1 MLWSPRPW
9 IAPESP
15 RPSPASGL
23 IVADGMDAADYR
35 ARTRTFAID
44 VVRQVRRLPPT
55 VVCRVIGAQLIR
67 SATSTA
73 SNYRASC
80 RGRSRAEFVAKLG
93 TVLEEVDESALWLD
107 LLVESGEQVALDDL
121 RRLQAEAEEI
131 AAMTAA
137 SIATAAR
144 KLPPS
149 HPARRL
155 ARCDQS

>member
-1 MLWSPRPW
+1 MLEAARHE
-9 IAPESP
+9 IAPKRRVLRCGIEFGCQCRMNS
-15 RPSPASGL
+15 
-23 IVADGMDAADYR
+23 ADYR
-35 ARTRTFAID
+35 ARTRAFAIQ
-44 VVRQVRRLPPT
+44 VVREVRRLPPT
-55 VVCRVIGAQLIR
+55 LVCRVIGAQLIR

-107 LLVESGEQVALDDL
+107 LLVESGERVPLDDL
-121 RRLQAEAEEI
+121 RRLKDEAEEL
-131 AAMTAA
+131 AARTAA

-144 KLPPS
+144 KLPAS

-155 ARCDQS
+155 SERVEP